1 MKACSGE
8 WPRAE
13 ALDLLATGNAHKLQT
28 PIALKCQAEMQEES
42 SVERNAPHGLGHWS
56 G

>member
-1 MKACSGE
+1 MKAYPGE

-13 ALDLLATGNAHKLQT
+13 GLDLLATANAHKLHI

-42 SVERNAPHGLGHWS
+42 SVERKAPHGLGHW
-56 G
+56 